1 MIIEKLVLHNYGV
14 YEGRHEL
21 NLRPARGRPITLI
34 GALNGSGKTTL
45 LEAIQICLFGRASKF
60 IQSSKAAYSSYLAE
74 AINRRRRAESASVSV
89 CFRSGSGANK
99 TSYEVTRTW
108 GISSKNI
115 NDTLQVLVNGVFDP
129 DVTERWPEISER
141 FLPSQLSDLFFF
153 DGERIEALAEPARCS
168 QMIREGLSNL
178 LGLDLITDLDRSL
191 VVLDRRIRSEELSPE
206 SQKKLEGF
214 EAQRALLL
222 QQRNALEIEKSSAL
236 EILHNTRDQ
245 LISLRRELETEGG
258 DLLSRRDEFR
268 AKKSSLDAEIAQLRL
283 NLIEQAESLLPLGMV
298 SDRLKGLSEIASNA
312 VTPEKARQLSI
323 SLSGVVDRL
332 LRELVEQGHL
342 PKSSHSGAIT
352 VGQMVVES
360 EMALKKTTEIDLDYQ
375 RLSDAQASISTSRM
389 VSNKLLVQLQA
400 HLAESERLDALLAAV
415 PEGEKVDHL
424 VGSLKSL
431 ESLEGEQQRTL
442 LSLDEQSARLQ
453 RDFEEVDAKIE
464 RVLGE
469 QREFKAQ
476 QLLTQQMRTQLLRGR
491 AHLEVFQ
498 DRMRGRHISRLE
510 GFILDGLK
518 TLYRKQGFVKA
529 VSISPSDYS
538 IVLELEGEG
547 TVPAFKLSAAERQL
561 LAVSVLWG
569 LAKASER
576 ELPTIID
583 TPLGRLDSKHRAT
596 FVERYF
602 PKAAKQVILLSTDE
616 EVVGR
621 YYEMLKP
628 FIANEYVLSYDE
640 GTQSSRID
648 AGYFAGLKE
657 AA

>member
-115 NDTLQVLVNGVFDP
+115 NDTLQVLVNGAFDP

-178 LGLDLITDLDRSL
+178 LGLDLISDLDRSL

-206 SQKKLEGF
+206 SQKKLDGF
-214 EAQRALLL
+214 EAQRTLLM

-268 AKKSSLDAEIAQLRL
+268 ANKSSVDAEIAQLRL

-360 EMALKKTTEIDLDYQ
+360 EMALKKTTEIDLDYL
-375 RLSDAQASISTSRM
+375 RSLSQ
-389 VSNKLLVQLQA
+389 
-400 HLAESERLDALLAAV
+400 
-415 PEGEKVDHL
+415 
-424 VGSLKSL
+424 
-431 ESLEGEQQRTL
+431 
-442 LSLDEQSARLQ
+442 
-453 RDFEEVDAKIE
+453 
-464 RVLGE
+464 
-469 QREFKAQ
+469 
-476 QLLTQQMRTQLLRGR
+476 
-491 AHLEVFQ
+491 
-498 DRMRGRHISRLE
+498 
-510 GFILDGLK
+510 
-518 TLYRKQGFVKA
+518 
-529 VSISPSDYS
+529 
-538 IVLELEGEG
+538 
-547 TVPAFKLSAAERQL
+547 
-561 LAVSVLWG
+561 
-569 LAKASER
+569 
-576 ELPTIID
+576 
-583 TPLGRLDSKHRAT
+583 
-596 FVERYF
+596 
-602 PKAAKQVILLSTDE
+602 
-616 EVVGR
+616 
-621 YYEMLKP
+621 
-628 FIANEYVLSYDE
+628 
-640 GTQSSRID
+640 
-648 AGYFAGLKE
+648 
-657 AA
+657 